1 MNAPV
6 DLALRDPAPTVE
18 PADPDLT
25 PPSAGNAAEAIRLL
39 ELHDEITLIFTDIK
53 MPGSVDGL
61 ALAHYVRGRW
71 PPVKILLLRA
81 IRR

>member
-1 MNAPV
+1 
-6 DLALRDPAPTVE
+6 VE

-39 ELHDEITLIFTDIK
+39 ELHDEITLIFTDIN

-61 ALAHYVRGRW
+61 ALARYVRGRW
-71 PPVKILLLRA
+71 PPVKIFVTSGYKKMIGNDLQWA
-81 IRR
+81 AFS